1 MGAFPTVVSPQKKME
16 LVCRIAYL
24 GRTFIKLA
32 KSIAQN
38 QVLYYQIE
46 MDIKSLYALEKH
58 GCKGK
63 TQSA

>member
-1 MGAFPTVVSPQKKME
+1 ME
-16 LVCRIAYL
+16 LVRRIAYL

-46 MDIKSLYALEKH
+46 MDIKSLYALKKH